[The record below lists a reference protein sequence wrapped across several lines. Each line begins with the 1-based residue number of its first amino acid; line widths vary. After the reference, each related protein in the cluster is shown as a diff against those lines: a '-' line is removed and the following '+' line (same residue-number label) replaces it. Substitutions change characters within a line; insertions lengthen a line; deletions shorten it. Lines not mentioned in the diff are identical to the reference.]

1 MKINDNEI
9 VLQLEKNP
17 EKGFCLLMQRFKEPV
32 YWHIRRIVVS
42 HSDAQDAS
50 QETFLRVFRS
60 FNDLRNKESLTAW
73 IYRIATNEALR
84 LIRMRIPDTM
94 SIDSAEGDIMSL
106 RADEYFDYSNIE
118 AVRLQ
123 KAINTLPPKQKL
135 PFTLRYYDD
144 LSYNDIA
151 EVMDS
156 TPDNA
161 KMNYHIA
168 KNKIINYMNSN
179 D

>member
-1 MKINDNEI
+1 MNISTIQTLK
-9 VLQLEKNP
+9 
-17 EKGFCLLMQRFKEPV
+17 
-32 YWHIRRIVVS
+32 
-42 HSDAQDAS
+42 
-50 QETFLRVFRS
+50 RS
-60 FNDLRNKESLTAW
+60 GS
-73 IYRIATNEALR
+73 
-84 LIRMRIPDTM
+84 
-94 SIDSAEGDIMSL
+94 
-106 RADEYFDYSNIE
+106 
-118 AVRLQ
+118 

-135 PFTLRYYDD
+135 AFTLRYYDD

>member
-1 MKINDNEI
+1 MNI
-9 VLQLEKNP
+9 
-17 EKGFCLLMQRFKEPV
+17 
-32 YWHIRRIVVS
+32 
-42 HSDAQDAS
+42 
-50 QETFLRVFRS
+50 
-60 FNDLRNKESLTAW
+60 
-73 IYRIATNEALR
+73 
-84 LIRMRIPDTM
+84 
-94 SIDSAEGDIMSL
+94 
-106 RADEYFDYSNIE
+106 FDYSNIE

-123 KAINTLPPKQKL
+123 KSHQHSASKAKTRVYAEI
-135 PFTLRYYDD
+135 LRR

>member
-73 IYRIATNEALR
+73 IYR
-84 LIRMRIPDTM
+84 MRIPDTM

-135 PFTLRYYDD
+135 AFTLRYYDD

>member
-17 EKGFCLLMQRFKEPV
+17 EKGFSLLMQRFKEPV

-73 IYRIATNEALR
+73 IYRIATNEAVRLLR
-84 LIRMRIPDTM
+84 IRIADTM
-94 SIDSAEGDIMSL
+94 SIASSEGDIMSL

-135 PFTLRYYDD
+135 AFTLRYYDD